1 MCIDQFKYFTFTVFE
16 CSFEQVTDMV
26 RKGWGSSEKYKI
38 TEVAFSP
45 DLYENCPLSGGAHM
59 LKAYF
64 YAPELCKNRCVM
76 FSNYADGLSSLAYQ
90 ITDLLKIKAY
100 LFRISADN
108 YPDAMNAFSFIEDGK
123 SLRTVYVMRDPGWTF
138 YGQGEI
144 LPFEDERL
152 YGQRPVRRRLNKNIL
167 TAYCRRLGYDIT
179 DHLFWK
185 STQSILLEQVMW

>member
-45 DLYENCPLSGGAHM
+45 DLYENYPLAGGAHM

-64 YAPELCKNRCVM
+64 YAPELCKDRCVM
-76 FSNYADGLSSLAYQ
+76 FSNYADGLISWAYQ

-100 LFRISADN
+100 LFRIIIPMS
-108 YPDAMNAFSFIEDGK
+108 
-123 SLRTVYVMRDPGWTF
+123 
-138 YGQGEI
+138 
-144 LPFEDERL
+144 
-152 YGQRPVRRRLNKNIL
+152 
-167 TAYCRRLGYDIT
+167 
-179 DHLFWK
+179 
-185 STQSILLEQVMW
+185 

>member
-45 DLYENCPLSGGAHM
+45 DLYENCPLAGGAHM

-64 YAPELCKNRCVM
+64 YAPELCKDRCVM
-76 FSNYADGLSSLAYQ
+76 FSNYADGLSSWAYQ

-100 LFRISADN
+100 LFRISDDN
-108 YPDAMNAFSFIEDGK
+108 YPDAMNAFILIEDGK
-123 SLRTVYVMRDPGWTF
+123 SLRTRVD
-138 YGQGEI
+138 I
-144 LPFEDERL
+144 LWS
-152 YGQRPVRRRLNKNIL
+152 G
-167 TAYCRRLGYDIT
+167 
-179 DHLFWK
+179 
-185 STQSILLEQVMW
+185 